1 MWKMGGGGSGETVGV
16 YEGSRVHRDAALSKA
31 VVRQV
36 DSIFW
41 TFFLSSTIP
50 LSHLLPCRKLCQ
62 NITTKNSTYFDLT
75 VPAGREPRHN

>member
-16 YEGSRVHRDAALSKA
+16 YEGSRVHRDAAVSKV

-41 TFFLSSTIP
+41 TFF
-50 LSHLLPCRKLCQ
+50 
-62 NITTKNSTYFDLT
+62 
-75 VPAGREPRHN
+75 